1 MYRLLKDKN
10 NEFQCEIRLEGAS
23 AKNAKVRLFLEA
35 DGCDYSFNGTIEG
48 ERCLVPMGKL
58 KKFENL
64 LESGKIRLEVIADDT
79 WFVPYES
86 DYVLEQEK
94 KVTVEVKQPDY
105 EPKKA
110 LVEVKVEEPAPTK
123 KPEIKQPVKPDPVKQ
138 IKTYLQENAKF
149 DGTIKSFRSAIK
161 NKTHKIF
168 FNNMC
173 ESSKLDKLTVLK
185 QILK

>member
-105 EPKKA
+105 ESKKA
-110 LVEVKVEEPAPTK
+110 LVEVKVQEQTPVK
-123 KPEIKQPVKPDPVKQ
+123 KPAKQDAVKQ
-138 IKTYLQENAKF
+138 IKMYLQENAKF
-149 DGTIKSFRSAIK
+149 DGTIKSFKSAIK

-168 FNNMC
+168 FNSIC
-173 ESSKLDKLTVLK
+173 ESSKLDKLAVLK